1 MDTENLI
8 KEAKARFSHN
18 AAKTYLQDKYKSKLS
33 IAEQGGLWNITPD
46 LLSFLASLEQ
56 ERVVII
62 DSFNNPVKVNR
73 RDLLVKLLTTYNSV
87 MEQWHKEWAELENNR

>member
-1 MDTENLI
+1 MDTEDLI

-18 AAKTYLQDKYKSKLS
+18 SAKAQLADKYKSKLS
-33 IAEQGGLWNITPD
+33 IAEQGGLWNITPE

-62 DSFNNPVKVNR
+62 DTFNNPVKVDR
-73 RDLLVKLLTTYNSV
+73 RELLVKLLTTYNSV
-87 MEQWHKEWAELENNR
+87 MEQWHKEWTELENKR

>member
-18 AAKTYLQDKYKSKLS
+18 SAKAHLADKYKSKLS
-33 IAEQGGLWNITPD
+33 IAEQGGLWNITPE

-62 DSFNNPVKVNR
+62 DTFNNPVKVDR
-73 RDLLVKLLTTYNSV
+73 RELLVKLLTTYNSV
-87 MEQWHKEWAELENNR
+87 MEQWHKEWTELENKR